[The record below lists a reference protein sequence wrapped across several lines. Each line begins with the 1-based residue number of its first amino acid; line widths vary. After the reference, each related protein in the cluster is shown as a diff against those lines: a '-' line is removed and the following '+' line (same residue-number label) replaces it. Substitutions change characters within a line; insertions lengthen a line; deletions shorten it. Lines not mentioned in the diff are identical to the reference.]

1 MATVADYLSTGPEA
15 LESDLVKNVFP
26 GETPD
31 APKRNILD
39 FQREEAPD
47 VQIDPRQVQDDFFK
61 KALNE
66 EVDVNTM
73 FEGPNKINYNIIK
86 EAIDANK
93 ALNLANTAN
102 QILPNQQELTAKIDL
117 FKNNYDRAVPT
128 SEKLSTGVMETGSFP
143 INYATGEVEYGGT
156 MPADGDQNTFMKNV
170 FPTNKTV
177 LDKKVRQEADFMEWF
192 KTQRDAPMD
201 VRIQKSIARSVR
213 PTFGGNLARRTYD
226 TVGFLNEGIRFYLP
240 QLVDGAFQK
249 LKGLTGIGDPERD
262 TWLSPTIEKELF
274 DFRNSG
280 KLSEILPDTDKHRIL
295 NDIIRDDL
303 RKTMSPQEF
312 ERKGYNKKINV
323 DGVEVFEK
331 NFVTP
336 QFANNVFE
344 YAFDKMGFFEQV
356 ATFVAEGGVAY
367 KVLTAPVVAAKRIS
381 DGINGTQRLLHKR
394 KYGNEV
400 PYKIDTID
408 NKLARSKEYALTH
421 NVSIKDAT
429 KELMLMNTNE
439 GRLAKFSANRIANTV
454 NNKFNYENVKAGIRS
469 IQDEI
474 DTKGRLLIEARTSKN
489 TSYAEQLSE
498 EISNLKN
505 KRNYQMYKVAGAN
518 ALLVGLNPRQDL
530 TIGMIQGVGRNAF
543 SSEENPQMGAM
554 GEGVA
559 VGGYLLFGG
568 VKKLFNLQPYFKV
581 PLLEDVIQ
589 NKAFQVKIGIENIA
603 NIALMGYAKGMLVN
617 PDLRSLN
624 ELKNTLNL
632 DTTAIRTIDEF
643 TKRARDLPKF
653 QADAMIKTMLES
665 VQDIHNITKGIP
677 DQFRK
682 GIQDKLT
689 LSLADSAGINV
700 FHGISQ
706 YVKLENLDFKKSDI
720 LKFKKSVTSA
730 IDNQTYGEERL
741 NNFSSL
747 VESLKADILKLETAE
762 GVAPEVIQRLKQT
775 SRMYESAAKNQKL
788 AFTKSLQQDIIQ
800 IDNFLKE
807 LQNPQ
812 NDDILNM
819 WTEGDAVDTGLANL
833 LKLKAKAESYL
844 TNQFTGLPTEIYQ
857 QKQTSSQL
865 VNGLLDTLE
874 DTNKRLSLS
883 SNQIQNIDNSNNKV
897 IKTAKIIRSASE
909 AKISAA
915 YNKID
920 PQQTIDFVNTGDNIF
935 KMFDEFA
942 AGYGVDISI
951 VSNPRTSPLLGNSA
965 GRQLMSN
972 IEGGAKRGLM
982 KVFND
987 QGIIDIMNS
996 TLTKDDTPFE
1006 SGADLY
1012 RYFKDQAQSNPA
1024 VRGQFGLSEADTMS
1038 NFQLLQYMVQ
1048 KEGLAF
1054 TADDF
1059 GFLASPL
1066 EFEKLRQSFQMFSKN
1081 ANANISSLGVRM
1093 VALLDQDF
1101 RTWGNSVDAETF
1113 NDVIYARNV
1122 ARLEKQR
1129 FDENTIGDQIEK
1141 ASKGSPIK
1149 FLGIDGQETTI
1160 TKSNIN
1166 KLFDPLINAIVSPT
1180 DRTASFVQGEMKRLI
1195 STFASTSEQLPANV
1209 LVKGPDGKL
1218 LEPTNEQLS
1227 GMVEPVFD
1235 ITTPDGVAGL
1245 KALSSTL
1252 QSLMYSKFIQTK
1264 GMFNVADQIKNGEAI
1279 DLNKMKTGN
1288 IRVQDTEGFN
1298 IPKAIPLPTQFK
1310 NYEEYITA
1318 MEDLITV
1325 NVRRL
1330 NKDTGKLE
1338 TVPLP
1343 AFDIKAMLKA
1353 EEGVTN
1359 AIMSSKKFKE
1369 THKQFFKLVDQEAQ
1383 ITKSAAVKQMEVEQS
1398 DVYQKS
1404 RLYKENMS
1412 GDSFFEDV
1420 IMRGD
1425 PNSVDLYI
1433 EDLNRLVDAGEMT
1446 IEQSQKV
1453 LKTLVTDILRY
1464 SGGESKNGATFKFYN
1479 GQNIPVSSYET
1490 PEVPYALLTGADDLA
1505 EDGTRTALSI
1515 QSEKFNALMDA
1526 AGVSSEQREVLI
1538 SMYRH
1543 STKMD
1548 ARGVLDRAKQGSD
1561 IGGKAKLGG
1570 PSPAFTLNNTLS
1582 KAFNIARGMVSTE
1595 YVMAEM
1601 AIRYAAL
1608 ADGAILNT
1616 IMNDE
1621 RVSNTIL
1628 NLMNDPTQV
1637 LEADADYFVRAMIK
1651 FSANAI
1657 KNISGITHDT
1667 GYNEEN
1673 YWKSMGVV
1681 YPTQRNQ
1688 VN

>member
-31 APKRNILD
+31 APKRDILD

-47 VQIDPRQVQDDFFK
+47 IEIDPRQVQDDFFK

-66 EVDVNTM
+66 EVDINTM
-73 FEGPNKINYNIIK
+73 FDGPNKINYNIIK

-102 QILPNQQELTAKIDL
+102 QILPNQQELTAKINL
-117 FKNNYDRAVPT
+117 FKDNYERSVPT

-143 INYATGEVEYGGT
+143 INYATGEVVLPDS
-156 MPADGDQNTFMKNV
+156 MPTGDQNTFMRNV
-170 FPTNKTV
+170 FPNNKTI
-177 LDKKVRQEADFMEWF
+177 LEKKVRQEADFMQWF
-192 KTQRDAPMD
+192 KTQPDAPID
-201 VRIQKSIARSVR
+201 LTVQKSIARSIR
-213 PTFGGNLARRTYD
+213 PTFGANLARRTYD
-226 TVGFLNEGIRFYLP
+226 TLGFLNEGIMFYLP
-240 QLVDGAFQK
+240 QLTNGAFQK

-274 DFRNSG
+274 EFRERG
-280 KLSEILPDTDKHRIL
+280 LTSELLPDTDRHRIL
-295 NDIIRDDL
+295 NDIIREDL
-303 RKTMSPQEF
+303 RKTMTPEEF

-323 DGVEVFEK
+323 DGIEVFEK

-336 QFANNVFE
+336 QFASNVFE

-356 ATFVAEGGVAY
+356 ATFVAEAGLDF
-367 KVLTAPVVAAKRIS
+367 KVITAPVVAVKRIS
-381 DGINGTQRLLHKR
+381 DGINATQRLLHKR

-421 NVSIKDAT
+421 NISVKDAT
-429 KELMLMNTNE
+429 KELMLMNTSE
-439 GRLAKFSANRIANTV
+439 GRLAQFSANRIANTV

-474 DTKGRLLIEARTSKN
+474 DTKGRLLIEARTSKK
-489 TSYAEQLSE
+489 TGYAEQLSE

-518 ALLVGLNPRQDL
+518 ALLYGLNPRQDL

-543 SSEENPQMGAM
+543 SSEENPQMGAI

-581 PLLEDVIQ
+581 PFLEDAIQ

-624 ELKNTLNL
+624 NLKNTLNL

-643 TKRARDLPKF
+643 TKNARNLPKV

-665 VQDIHNITKGIP
+665 VQDIHNITKDIP
-677 DQFRK
+677 EQFRK

-700 FHGISQ
+700 FHGVSQ
-706 YVKLENLDFKKSDI
+706 YIKLENLDFKKSDI

-741 NNFSSL
+741 NTFSSL

-788 AFTKSLQQDIIQ
+788 AFSKSLQQDIII

-807 LQNPQ
+807 LNNSQ
-812 NDDILNM
+812 NDDLLKM

-833 LKLKAKAESYL
+833 FKLRNKAESYL
-844 TNQFTGLPTEIYQ
+844 SKNEPFSYGQVYEQKTTVGQLASGLINTI
-857 QKQTSSQL
+857 
-865 VNGLLDTLE
+865 VN
-874 DTNKRLSLS
+874 TNKRLSLS
-883 SNQIQNIDNSNNKV
+883 SNQIENINNSNNAVEKV
-897 IKTAKIIRSASE
+897 TKIIRIASE
-909 AKISAA
+909 AKISEA

-920 PQQTIDFVNTGDNIF
+920 PEQTIDFVNTGDNIF

-942 AGYGVDISI
+942 AGYGVDIATI
-951 VSNPRTSPLLGNSA
+951 VNRNTSPLMGEA
-965 GRQLMSN
+965 YGKQLLDN
-972 IEGGAKRGLM
+972 LEGGAKNGLM

-996 TLTKDDTPFE
+996 KLGKDDTKFD

-1012 RYFKDQAQSNPA
+1012 RYFKDQAQTSPKTRA
-1024 VRGQFGLSEADTMS
+1024 EFGLSEADTMS

-1048 KEGLAF
+1048 KQDLAF

-1059 GFLASPL
+1059 GFMASPL
-1066 EFEKLRQSFQMFSKN
+1066 EFEKLRQSFQAFKKSTK
-1081 ANANISSLGVRM
+1081 ANVSSLGVRM

-1101 RTWGNSVDAETF
+1101 RTWGNSVDAETY
-1113 NDVIYARNV
+1113 NDVVRARNI

-1166 KLFDPLINAIVSPT
+1166 KLFDPLINAIVNPT
-1180 DRTASFVQGEMKRLI
+1180 DRTASFVEGEMQRFI
-1195 STFASTSEQLPANV
+1195 STFASTSEQLPANI

-1245 KALSSTL
+1245 SALSETL
-1252 QSLMYSKFIQTK
+1252 QALMYSKFIQTK

-1318 MEDLITV
+1318 MEKLITV
-1325 NVRRL
+1325 NVRKL
-1330 NKDTGKLE
+1330 NKDTGELE

-1343 AFDIKAMLKA
+1343 AFDIQGMLKS

-1369 THKQFFKLVDQEAQ
+1369 THKQFFELLDQEAQ
-1383 ITKSAAVKQMEVEQS
+1383 VTKSAAVKQMEAEQS
-1398 DVYQKS
+1398 EVFKRS

-1420 IMRGD
+1420 IMKGD
-1425 PNSVDLYI
+1425 PNSVDIYI

-1453 LKTLVTDILRY
+1453 LKSLVTDVLRY
-1464 SGGESKNGATFKFYN
+1464 SGGESKSGATFKFYN
-1479 GQNIPVSSYET
+1479 GQDIPVSSYQT

-1526 AGVSSEQREVLI
+1526 AGVTAEQREVLI

-1548 ARGVLDRAKQGSD
+1548 ARGVLARSGMGSD
-1561 IGGKAKLGG
+1561 MGGKAKLGG

-1621 RVSNTIL
+1621 RISNIIL

-1637 LEADADYFVRAMIK
+1637 LEADADYFVRAVIK

-1657 KNISGITHDT
+1657 KNVTGVTHDT
-1667 GYNEEN
+1667 GYNEES
-1673 YWKSMGVV
+1673 YWRSMGVV
-1681 YPTQRNQ
+1681 YPTQKKQAN
-1688 VN
+1688 